1 MIEPEDLI
9 FPDTTAHPSK
19 LAIRESGALNHAT
32 ADSIA
37 SKLTGLES
45 TPVIGAFDA
54 NHLQADS
61 CSHLSGRASAGRPAS
76 PAAAVLSVI
85 FIG

>member
-1 MIEPEDLI
+1 MIEPEDLM
-9 FPDTTAHPSK
+9 FPDTTTHPSK

-54 NHLQADS
+54 NHLQQIHARIFQ
-61 CSHLSGRASAGRPAS
+61 GRASRRRPTS
-76 PAAAVLSVI
+76 PAATILSVI
-85 FIG
+85 FVG

>member
-9 FPDTTAHPSK
+9 FPDTAAHPSK
-19 LAIRESGALNHAT
+19 LAIPESGALNHAT
-32 ADSIA
+32 VDSIA

-54 NHLQADS
+54 NHLQQIHARIFR
-61 CSHLSGRASAGRPAS
+61 GRASAGRPAS
-76 PAAAVLSVI
+76 RAATVFSVI
-85 FIG
+85 FVG